1 MKPIIIRVF
10 LRNSSVAYKK
20 KKMIESKVKRNIS
33 WSDFINICV
42 DQLFTRCDLTGIK
55 QGPTDKYLSNYVFYD
70 KKEKPTSNNE
80 VENLDENV
88 EVEKPLQKW
97 QEEILAN
104 EKKEDNE

>member
-55 QGPTDKYLSNYVFYD
+55 QGPSDKYLNNYVFYD
-70 KKEKPTSNNE
+70 KKEKPS
-80 VENLDENV
+80 DEDV
-88 EVEKPLQKW
+88 QVEKPLQNW
-97 QEEILAN
+97 QEEILEK
-104 EKKEDNE
+104 EKKQDNE